1 MWRRGGDWW
10 RLRTRVVC
18 SAAPADAPLGPPSE
32 DTPSA
37 GCGAAVA
44 TGEPGTPAPAGE
56 PSAEAP
62 PTAPADAPLGPL
74 SGGTPSAGCGAAVA
88 TGEPGTPA
96 LAGAPSAEAP
106 PANRGAAAA
115 GAAHGAPL
123 RERRL
128 PVQRALTAAV
138 EQRWPVSRS
147 GFALWQRR
155 CHSAAPGY
163 RRLRAEPGPPAPR
176 RRVSGSAPA
185 PRIRLRAEPSRP
197 LPRQHVSCS
206 APGSVMRPR
215 FAAAGARYRRRAG
228 RAAPPPRA
236 PGAPPSRPTTCA
248 GRGATADP
256 SAGAVPVRTP
266 GRWSPSRCSG
276 WGPRRAACRAVAPPR
291 ERRRPAGRRPGACS
305 CRRPARSARAGV
317 AGAVAEPPAA
327 GRATA
332 PQTDPPGTIP
342 ARATRHAASLMEPR
356 PARARAPT
364 PAPAPGDA
372 SAAEVVEQGLRP
384 RTARR
389 VRQRERDHRRA
400 PETARRCRSTLD
412 AAAARRHARRR
423 GPAQQSGSPPAPR
436 ARSPRPHHRNTR
448 RPAVQAPAPIGA
460 RAPRA
465 HPLRPALP
473 AAQAAWFDRRCGAL
487 YGTGA
492 RPARRRQRWF
502 PTAPPQSDSAR
513 RSAGW
518 PAPTHAS
525 GTAASPGCAAARR
538 RR

>member
-18 SAAPADAPLGPPSE
+18 SAAPAAAPLDPPSE

-37 GCGAAVA
+37 GSGAGVATGEPGTPTPTWEPSAEAPPVAPAAAPLGPPPEATPNAGSGAGVATGETGTAAPGWEPSAEAPAAAPAAAPLGPPSGDTPSAGSGAAVA
-44 TGEPGTPAPAGE
+44 TGEPGTAAPA
-56 PSAEAP
+56 
-62 PTAPADAPLGPL
+62 
-74 SGGTPSAGCGAAVA
+74 
-88 TGEPGTPA
+88 
-96 LAGAPSAEAP
+96 
-106 PANRGAAAA
+106 
-115 GAAHGAPL
+115 
-123 RERRL
+123 
-128 PVQRALTAAV
+128 RAL
-138 EQRWPVSRS
+138 
-147 GFALWQRR
+147 
-155 CHSAAPGY
+155 
-163 RRLRAEPGPPAPR
+163 PR
-176 RRVSGSAPA
+176 R
-185 PRIRLRAEPSRP
+185 
-197 LPRQHVSCS
+197 HVSCS

-215 FAAAGARYRRRAG
+215 CPRCAAACARYRRRAG
-228 RAAPPPRA
+228 RATPPRRA
-236 PGAPPSRPTTCA
+236 PGVPPSRPTTCA
-248 GRGATADP
+248 GRGGTADP

-317 AGAVAEPPAA
+317 AGAVAEPPTT

-356 PARARAPT
+356 PARARARAPT
-364 PAPAPGDA
+364 PAPAPGDS

-384 RTARR
+384 MTARR
-389 VRQRERDHRRA
+389 VRQRERDRRRA
-400 PETARRCRSTLD
+400 PETARRCRSTPD

-460 RAPRA
+460 RTPLA

-473 AAQAAWFDRRCGAL
+473 AAQAAWFDPRHRPLTAL
-487 YGTGA
+487 
-492 RPARRRQRWF
+492 
-502 PTAPPQSDSAR
+502 S
-513 RSAGW
+513 
-518 PAPTHAS
+518 HAD
-525 GTAASPGCAAARR
+525 TC
-538 RR
+538 

>member
-1 MWRRGGDWW
+1 MER
-10 RLRTRVVC
+10 
-18 SAAPADAPLGPPSE
+18 
-32 DTPSA
+32 
-37 GCGAAVA
+37 
-44 TGEPGTPAPAGE
+44 
-56 PSAEAP
+56 
-62 PTAPADAPLGPL
+62 
-74 SGGTPSAGCGAAVA
+74 
-88 TGEPGTPA
+88 
-96 LAGAPSAEAP
+96 
-106 PANRGAAAA
+106 
-115 GAAHGAPL
+115 HL

-138 EQRWPVSRS
+138 EQRWPASRS
-147 GFALWQRR
+147 GFAFRQRR
-155 CHSAAPGY
+155 CHSAAPEY

-215 FAAAGARYRRRAG
+215 CPRFAAACARYRRRAG
-228 RAAPPPRA
+228 RATPPPRA
-236 PGAPPSRPTTCA
+236 PGVPPSRPTTCA

-317 AGAVAEPPAA
+317 AGAVAEPPTTV
-327 GRATA
+327 RATA

-356 PARARAPT
+356 PARARARARARAPT
-364 PAPAPGDA
+364 PAPAPAPGDS

-400 PETARRCRSTLD
+400 PETARRCRSTPD

-460 RAPRA
+460 RTPLA

-473 AAQAAWFDRRCGAL
+473 AAQAAWFDPRHRPLTAL
-487 YGTGA
+487 
-492 RPARRRQRWF
+492 
-502 PTAPPQSDSAR
+502 S
-513 RSAGW
+513 
-518 PAPTHAS
+518 HAD
-525 GTAASPGCAAARR
+525 TC
-538 RR
+538 